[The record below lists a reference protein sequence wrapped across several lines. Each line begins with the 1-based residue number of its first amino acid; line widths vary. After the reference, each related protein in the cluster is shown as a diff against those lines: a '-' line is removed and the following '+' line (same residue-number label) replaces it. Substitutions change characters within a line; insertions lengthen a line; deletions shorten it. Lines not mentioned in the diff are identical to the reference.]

1 MFNSLKIF
9 KSVIVE
15 FFRHVIDSL
24 GIQYRCYQV
33 HEEGGGKIGIPH
45 FYHYFYNAYTRFICT
60 GNLDQ

>member
-33 HEEGGGKIGIPH
+33 HEEGGGKIGIPP
-45 FYHYFYNAYTRFICT
+45 
-60 GNLDQ
+60 LLPLLL